1 MAGIYSTKD
10 AMNRTV
16 DEPPETLKTVQDRIG
31 YAIGIVGKDKA
42 VQVTGLSWKTLTRYA
57 TGGDA
62 SLAAIAALSEVSGLP
77 IEWIVYGNW
86 PDAGANANV
95 TEFAL
100 LPRYSVAA
108 SAGSGLVALEEQEIE
123 RIAFRRDWL
132 HEMGIDAREA
142 GLVTASGDSMDPTIP
157 DGAMMLVVRRHGEP
171 IRSGFIY
178 VLVLDGEVLV
188 KRIMRNVDGTF
199 DLISDNPLYPVQKVR
214 QVDLDGLHIAGRVF
228 WVGRRI

>member
-1 MAGIYSTKD
+1 MTLLDLAEIRLALASRIEAEGLRPFARKAGLPLGVVRAFMDGRDVAGSSL
-10 AMNRTV
+10 ATV
-16 DEPPETLKTVQDRIG
+16 CEKLGFEFYVGRPRSP
-31 YAIGIVGKDKA
+31 AIG
-42 VQVTGLSWKTLTRYA
+42 
-57 TGGDA
+57 
-62 SLAAIAALSEVSGLP
+62 SG
-77 IEWIVYGNW
+77 E
-86 PDAGANANV
+86 
-95 TEFAL
+95 EFAL
-100 LPRYSVAA
+100 LPRYSVSA
-108 SAGSGLVALEEQEIE
+108 SAGTGLVALEEQEIE

>member
-1 MAGIYSTKD
+1 MARPEIARTELAKRLRELRGSTDRDVWAAKLGVSKTTIANYERGD
-10 AMNRTV
+10 RKP
-16 DEPPETLKTVQDRIG
+16 EGEFLETLVEKANADLNWLFGRLEAVNDT
-31 YAIGIVGKDKA
+31 GIA
-42 VQVTGLSWKTLTRYA
+42 PVTGI
-57 TGGDA
+57 GQ
-62 SLAAIAALSEVSGLP
+62 
-77 IEWIVYGNW
+77 
-86 PDAGANANV
+86 
-95 TEFAL
+95 EFAL
-100 LPRYSVAA
+100 LPRYSVSA
-108 SAGSGLVALEEQEIE
+108 SAGMGLVALEEREIE

>member
-1 MAGIYSTKD
+1 MGRSTYASYERGDTVPD
-10 AMNRTV
+10 AAFLGKFIKLTKCDPWELLDAYESNGTGTLWA
-16 DEPPETLKTVQDRIG
+16 PP
-31 YAIGIVGKDKA
+31 
-42 VQVTGLSWKTLTRYA
+42 GLSQFQ
-57 TGGDA
+57 
-62 SLAAIAALSEVSGLP
+62 
-77 IEWIVYGNW
+77 
-86 PDAGANANV
+86 
-95 TEFAL
+95 EFAL
-100 LPRYSVAA
+100 LPRYSVSA

-171 IRSGFIY
+171 VRSGFIY

-214 QVDLDGLHIAGRVF
+214 QVDLDGLQIAGRVF
-228 WVGRRI
+228 WVGRKI

>member
-1 MAGIYSTKD
+1 MSGTYSLGD
-10 AMNRTV
+10 ADNPLAV
-16 DEPPETLKTVQDRIG
+16 DPPDNLETLPQRIA
-31 YAIGIVGKDKA
+31 YLIGIVGRDKSVA
-42 VQVTGLSWKTLTRYA
+42 ITGLSWKTLTRYA
-57 TGGDA
+57 AGSDVPL
-62 SLAAIAALSEVSGLP
+62 SAIQVLCETAGLP
-77 IEWIVYGNW
+77 IDWLVYGRM
-86 PDAGANANV
+86 PERVGNAND

-108 SAGSGLVALEEQEIE
+108 SAGSGLIALEEQEIE